1 MSRHPASGCGEPR
14 FLWRRKSVAS
24 PSLWPRLV
32 PGPMP
37 MQLPLTSRPSMLAFM
52 NASAQQLLKDAMAL
66 PETERADLA
75 YELLASL
82 PTPEPRSPR
91 SDREWIAEIER
102 RAHRAVAGDTGVSWS
117 EARSQIED
125 RLRGR

>member
-1 MSRHPASGCGEPR
+1 MVEEKSCVPLYLAASRSG
-14 FLWRRKSVAS
+14 SDANAIV
-24 PSLWPRLV
+24 
-32 PGPMP
+32 
-37 MQLPLTSRPSMLAFM
+37 QLPLTSRPSMLAFM

>member
-1 MSRHPASGCGEPR
+1 
-14 FLWRRKSVAS
+14 
-24 PSLWPRLV
+24 
-32 PGPMP
+32 
-37 MQLPLTSRPSMLAFM
+37 MLAFM

-82 PTPEPRSPR
+82 PTPEPCSSR

-102 RAHRAVAGDTGVSWS
+102 RAQRAIAGDAGISWS
-117 EARSQIED
+117 EARSQIEG
-125 RLRGR
+125 RLRQR